1 MKKILISGALA
12 LTLLF
17 PVPQA
22 KALFCVNCSTIFTQL
37 FQYITDLETLSEAV
51 RLYNQEV
58 KGYELQIDQY
68 LEFIKQTQELI
79 AQSEELVKQ
88 TDNMIQNT
96 INLPGNLKDRVIS
109 ESKSLLGHLQKL
121 KSFKADQDT
130 LGEIYSETFPGLE
143 DIEVDGKPLKER
155 IDVYDAQYEKATED
169 IDNVLESAFGLSG
182 TQLQT
187 LEETGDFDSYLD
199 KLLSSKEGN
208 LDAIEAGNQI
218 AGIIAKE
225 LREQRALTATYV
237 QAQSAWNAQERQKE
251 KNQQKEL
258 DSWAEEEIGRQNIL
272 IQPGS

>member
-155 IDVYDAQYEKATED
+155 IDVYDAQ
-169 IDNVLESAFGLSG
+169 
-182 TQLQT
+182 
-187 LEETGDFDSYLD
+187 
-199 KLLSSKEGN
+199 
-208 LDAIEAGNQI
+208 
-218 AGIIAKE
+218 
-225 LREQRALTATYV
+225 
-237 QAQSAWNAQERQKE
+237 
-251 KNQQKEL
+251 
-258 DSWAEEEIGRQNIL
+258 
-272 IQPGS
+272 